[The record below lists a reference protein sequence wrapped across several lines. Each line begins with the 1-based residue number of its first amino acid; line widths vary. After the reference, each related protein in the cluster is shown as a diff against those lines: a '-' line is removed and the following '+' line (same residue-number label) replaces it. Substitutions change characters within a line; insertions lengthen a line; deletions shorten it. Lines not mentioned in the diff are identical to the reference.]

1 MAVVEK
7 AIDVEA
13 PVTRIYEQW
22 IRFQEFPRFA
32 QGVKEV
38 RGLDRRRSRW
48 RVVIAGREKMWE
60 AQITRQIPNQRICW
74 RTTGR
79 MSSAGIANF
88 YSLDARRSRIIVW
101 IKFVPRGVVEH
112 IGNLCGIV
120 ARKVVWDLRRF
131 KEFVESTGL
140 KVDAHTTASDHR
152 RVLDSNKDRWS

>member
-13 PVTRIYEQW
+13 PVNRVYEQW

-32 QGVKEV
+32 QSVKEV
-38 RGLDRRRSRW
+38 RWLDGRRLRW

-74 RTTGR
+74 RTAWGV
-79 MSSAGIANF
+79 SSAGIVNF

-101 IKFVPRGVVEH
+101 IKLVPRGVVERT
-112 IGNLCGIV
+112 GSLCGIV
-120 ARKVVWDLRRF
+120 ARKVVGDLRRF

-140 KVDAHTTASDHR
+140 KVDALTTAIDHR
-152 RVLDSNKDRWS
+152 RRTGFK